1 MIDPRYSAENIS
13 LTINT
18 MTIWS
23 GFKSW
28 QDLPEKELC
37 LQAIIVI
44 VIVIYQK
51 RNYVCKP
58 FLLLLLL
65 FIRKGIMFESH
76 YCFAKDSHN
85 NKFSFVTVNGI
96 FAPIMRRLLVEKWK
110 TLQITNAQTMFW
122 NKLELC
128 HFLTIF
134 RSITT
139 QESSS
144 SQLR

>member
-1 MIDPRYSAENIS
+1 MIDPRYSAENMENIS

-65 FIRKGIMFESH
+65 FTRKGIMFESH
-76 YCFAKDSHN
+76 FCFCYCYL
-85 NKFSFVTVNGI
+85 
-96 FAPIMRRLLVEKWK
+96 PEK
-110 TLQITNAQTMFW
+110 
-122 NKLELC
+122 E
-128 HFLTIF
+128 
-134 RSITT
+134 
-139 QESSS
+139 
-144 SQLR
+144 